1 MVFKTVDGHI
11 TNIFNK
17 VEKIQTGFDLTN
29 NEIQNFVDYFNG
41 LNSNQNFGQE
51 YTDFIT
57 EMTERNF
64 NVSQMFSDLA
74 KQGASARASVEDFYA
89 AILDGNTTGFA
100 NVKSTITLFNQA
112 QQSGADNAKAF
123 AKAVGQSNTQLG
135 NYLGGLNGGKAS
147 LVGYGTQL
155 AITTAKT
162 IGLRAVTMALNAA
175 LTWGLSA
182 GISALISWLD
192 KVIVTEK
199 ELAEQA
205 KQTADEA
212 KKSYL
217 QSSSFTNPHP
227 PHNIKKREIAGAEV
241 LRSSAEYITERRG
254 KMNENDKCSTDGL
267 TIPRGRFP
275 QDTPIAMAYVP
286 YQEWEDTYAEN
297 VALAKGT
304 IFPSLDMPFLGKEGV
319 AQYGK

>member
-1 MVFKTVDGHI
+1 MFKELA
-11 TNIFNK
+11 
-17 VEKIQTGFDLTN
+17 EK
-29 NEIQNFVDYFNG
+29 
-41 LNSNQNFGQE
+41 
-51 YTDFIT
+51 
-57 EMTERNF
+57 
-64 NVSQMFSDLA
+64 
-74 KQGASARASVEDFYA
+74 GASARASVEDFYA

-100 NVKSTITLFNQA
+100 NVKSTIELFNQA

-135 NYLGGLNGGKAS
+135 NYLGGLDGAKAS

-175 LTWGLSA
+175 LTWGISA

-192 KVIVTEK
+192 TVIVTEK

-205 KQTADEA
+205 KQTAYEA
-212 KKSYL
+212 KQSYL
-217 QSSSFTNPHP
+217 KSSFTNPHP
-227 PHNIKKREIAGAEV
+227 PHNIKKRKITGAEV
-241 LRSSAEYITERRG
+241 LRSSAKYITERRG

>member
-1 MVFKTVDGHI
+1 MVFKAVDGNI
-11 TNIFNK
+11 TNIFKSVDLLKTKIDLSTNSVNRY
-17 VEKIQTGFDLTN
+17 VEAFDN
-29 NEIQNFVDYFNG
+29 I
-41 LNSNQNFGQE
+41 NSKQNFGKGWSNFLDGMKSKDSNVALYFQE
-51 YTDFIT
+51 
-57 EMTERNF
+57 
-64 NVSQMFSDLA
+64 LA
-74 KQGASARASVEDFYA
+74 EKGASAKASVEGVYA
-89 AILDGNTTGFA
+89 AILDGNTKGFA

-112 QQSGADNAKAF
+112 QQSGADNARAF

-135 NYLGGLNGGKAS
+135 NYLGGLDGAKAS

-175 LTWGLSA
+175 LSWGLSA

-192 KVIVTEK
+192 TVIVTEK

-217 QSSSFTNPHP
+217 QSSPFTNPHP
-227 PHNIKKREIAGAEV
+227 PHNIKKREIAGAAA